1 MNQEYDFHSVKHD
14 NVEEYTE
21 NGWEIARKF
30 KTVTKLKKMKP
41 EKEIFINRIW
51 RLFHDLGFD
60 RMNEAPFKIANT
72 NVDVLAI
79 DDETVMFVFC
89 RFSEHAQ
96 TRTSLLEDIKQIC
109 DNKKHFINYVQG
121 LADGKKRKCAFILI
135 TKNLILNDQDIA
147 YMEKKLVHFNEEG
160 IKYYEELAKHLGSAS
175 RFQLLGYLFSGQ
187 KIPEMDNK
195 IPAIEGKM
203 GNHKYYSFSIEPEK
217 LLKMGYV
224 LHRNNAN
231 RQMMPTYQRI
241 VKRNRLNSI
250 QKFVKD
256 GGFFPNSLIINIEN
270 KSINFDYS
278 EKQVSGA
285 VSKIGILHLPKLYRS
300 AYIIDGQH
308 RLYGYA
314 NSDFAKKNSI
324 PVVAFVNLGKSEQ
337 IKLFMDINENQKAV
351 PKNLRATLSS
361 DILWASEYLFER
373 KTALR
378 SRIAQNL
385 AEDLDSPLYQRIIV
399 GENATTE
406 KCNITLDTIQQALD
420 KSDFLDQY
428 AKKNNEL
435 IKEGTLDTGS
445 NDETAVILLKF
456 LKSIFLYFEYN
467 LKTEW
472 NEVDRSKAFLITN
485 PGIYSLIKITNDIVN
500 F

>member
-337 IKLFMDINENQKAV
+337 IKLFMDI
-351 PKNLRATLSS
+351 
-361 DILWASEYLFER
+361 
-373 KTALR
+373 
-378 SRIAQNL
+378 
-385 AEDLDSPLYQRIIV
+385 
-399 GENATTE
+399 
-406 KCNITLDTIQQALD
+406 
-420 KSDFLDQY
+420 
-428 AKKNNEL
+428 
-435 IKEGTLDTGS
+435 
-445 NDETAVILLKF
+445 
-456 LKSIFLYFEYN
+456 
-467 LKTEW
+467 
-472 NEVDRSKAFLITN
+472 
-485 PGIYSLIKITNDIVN
+485 KI
-500 F
+500 